1 MEQSGQGRFS
11 FPVNKEGI
19 GEAIPFASP
28 IPSLRYGKF

>member
-19 GEAIPFASP
+19 GEAIPFASADTL
-28 IPSLRYGKF
+28 LRYGKF